1 MYENNLRHV
10 VFVLSSVDGEK
21 NRVNNV
27 RNVVCLG
34 CYIIVV
40 TEEKRKNSRLTIA
53 YFKATERE
61 KYYGLFLTIIIV
73 DQHAWFYSKIYP
85 AFHQMAV
92 HDAFSTTGYQ
102 IPRKRN

>member
-40 TEEKRKNSRLTIA
+40 TEEKRKNSRP
-53 YFKATERE
+53 
-61 KYYGLFLTIIIV
+61 YYCLF
-73 DQHAWFYSKIYP
+73 QGNRRRKILRLILNHNY
-85 AFHQMAV
+85 
-92 HDAFSTTGYQ
+92 
-102 IPRKRN
+102 R

>member
-1 MYENNLRHV
+1 MYENNLRHA

-73 DQHAWFYSKIYP
+73 DQHAWFHSKIYP
-85 AFHQMAV
+85 VFYLTGVHNAFLHP
-92 HDAFSTTGYQ
+92 G
-102 IPRKRN
+102 